1 MKKYTTNEIRKIWLD
16 FFKSKNHLEIESKS
30 LIPKNDDS
38 LLWIN
43 SGVATLKN
51 YFSGKEDPPSKR
63 LTNSQKCL
71 RTNDIENVG
80 LTSRHHTFFE
90 MLGNFSVGDYFRK
103 EAIEFGAELVF
114 KVFNLDPK
122 KIYITVYEND
132 QESFDLWV
140 KNGAIKS
147 HILKCDK
154 SRNFWEIG
162 SGPCGPCTEIYYDRG
177 EKYDFNKI
185 GEKLF
190 FDDIENDRYIEI
202 WNIVFSE
209 FNNDGKGNY
218 TKLARQNIDTGAGLE
233 RFACILQDV
242 PTNYDTDAFVVT
254 RQVIEKYSSKKYD
267 NELYFAKEK
276 DFQKVFINKCFSV
289 IIDHLK
295 AVIFA
300 ISDGALP
307 SNKDR
312 GYILRKLLRRSFL
325 YLDFLQVSFKDVPE
339 IVKSIIE
346 HNESY
351 YPYLKEN
358 FKKVME
364 SIEFEY
370 KLYGDAIKNS
380 FKILNDLLSHK
391 NLDAKD
397 FFNLVT
403 TYGFPVEI
411 VQTLKELLENNK
423 NFKLVEDILSSINP
437 TKNKI
442 DINKLKIDFKKFDE
456 LFEEHRIIANS
467 NNEQKGMEDQN
478 SELLNLPKL
487 NSSFDYEIESV
498 KNSEVLKIFSLDW
511 KRLNE
516 VINKDCWIILDKTC
530 FFATTGGQEHDT
542 GEINN
547 FEVVDVI
554 KSPQGYHLH
563 KVINATFKVG
573 QKVNGQ
579 INSFD
584 RKIIRK
590 QHSSEHLMHA
600 ALKRVISQTI
610 KQEGAFK
617 SIEKITLDFSFNR
630 KLTFDEIVA
639 VENEVKRMIKAGTKT
654 QVLMKSLQ
662 EAKDMGAIGYF
673 EEVYKKIGDKLRVL
687 VLCPESIEI
696 CGGTHVYNTADIE
709 NFMVTSLS
717 SKGSGSWRIEAIS
730 SNYLVEKFKNS
741 TLKKAADDFKN
752 YLKEYD
758 SLKLKDDEIEKF
770 KKVDINAIHY
780 LELKEINDIFKNRI
794 NVLKSKKEK
803 ENLGKESNEIKKQF
817 IDVNEPVKLFSLKGI
832 DRKLLFN
839 SLVLA
844 INENKNT
851 IFLVTNEVDNS
862 IQYVLCANEKFTN
875 DKKIN
880 LNVFAKQLNEKLGG
894 KGGGRN
900 HLIQGTILKNNQEEL
915 LKILKNIENAING

>member
-1 MKKYTTNEIRKIWLD
+1 

-177 EKYDFNKI
+177 EKYDFNKV

-380 FKILNDLLSHK
+380 FKILNELLSFK

-403 TYGFPVEI
+403 TYGFPVEV
-411 VQTLKELLENNK
+411 VQTLKELLDNNK

-442 DINKLKIDFKKFDE
+442 DVNKLKIDFKKFDE

-467 NNEQKGMEDQN
+467 NNEQKGMEGQN

-498 KNSEVLKIFSLDW
+498 ENSEILKIFSLDW
-511 KRLNE
+511 KPLNE
-516 VINKDCWIILDKTC
+516 VINNDCWIILDKTC

-542 GEINN
+542 GKINN

-573 QKVNGQ
+573 QKVSGQ

-584 RKIIRK
+584 RNIIRK

-600 ALKRVISQTI
+600 ALKRVISKTI

-730 SNYLVEKFKNS
+730 SNYLVEKFKKS
-741 TLKKAADDFKN
+741 TLKKATEDFKS

-770 KKVDINAIHY
+770 KKVDINAI
-780 LELKEINDIFKNRI
+780 
-794 NVLKSKKEK
+794 
-803 ENLGKESNEIKKQF
+803 
-817 IDVNEPVKLFSLKGI
+817 
-832 DRKLLFN
+832 
-839 SLVLA
+839 
-844 INENKNT
+844 
-851 IFLVTNEVDNS
+851 
-862 IQYVLCANEKFTN
+862 
-875 DKKIN
+875 
-880 LNVFAKQLNEKLGG
+880 
-894 KGGGRN
+894 
-900 HLIQGTILKNNQEEL
+900 
-915 LKILKNIENAING
+915 

>member
-1 MKKYTTNEIRKIWLD
+1 
-16 FFKSKNHLEIESKS
+16 
-30 LIPKNDDS
+30 
-38 LLWIN
+38 
-43 SGVATLKN
+43 
-51 YFSGKEDPPSKR
+51 
-63 LTNSQKCL
+63 
-71 RTNDIENVG
+71 
-80 LTSRHHTFFE
+80 
-90 MLGNFSVGDYFRK
+90 
-103 EAIEFGAELVF
+103 
-114 KVFNLDPK
+114 
-122 KIYITVYEND
+122 
-132 QESFDLWV
+132 
-140 KNGAIKS
+140 
-147 HILKCDK
+147 
-154 SRNFWEIG
+154 
-162 SGPCGPCTEIYYDRG
+162 
-177 EKYDFNKI
+177 
-185 GEKLF
+185 
-190 FDDIENDRYIEI
+190 
-202 WNIVFSE
+202 
-209 FNNDGKGNY
+209 
-218 TKLARQNIDTGAGLE
+218 
-233 RFACILQDV
+233 
-242 PTNYDTDAFVVT
+242 
-254 RQVIEKYSSKKYD
+254 
-267 NELYFAKEK
+267 
-276 DFQKVFINKCFSV
+276 
-289 IIDHLK
+289 
-295 AVIFA
+295 
-300 ISDGALP
+300 
-307 SNKDR
+307 
-312 GYILRKLLRRSFL
+312 
-325 YLDFLQVSFKDVPE
+325 LQVSFKDVPE

-380 FKILNDLLSHK
+380 FKILNELLSFK

-403 TYGFPVEI
+403 TYGFPVEV
-411 VQTLKELLENNK
+411 VQTLKELLDNNK

-442 DINKLKIDFKKFDE
+442 DVNKLKIDFKKFDE

-467 NNEQKGMEDQN
+467 NNEQKGMEGQN

-498 KNSEVLKIFSLDW
+498 ENSEILKIFSLDW
-511 KRLNE
+511 KPLNE
-516 VINKDCWIILDKTC
+516 VINNDCWIILDKTC

-542 GEINN
+542 GKINN

-573 QKVNGQ
+573 QKVSGQ

-584 RKIIRK
+584 RNIIRK

-600 ALKRVISQTI
+600 ALKRVISKTI

-730 SNYLVEKFKNS
+730 SNYLVEKFKKS
-741 TLKKAADDFKN
+741 TLKKATEDFKS

-794 NVLKSKKEK
+794 NV
-803 ENLGKESNEIKKQF
+803 
-817 IDVNEPVKLFSLKGI
+817 
-832 DRKLLFN
+832 
-839 SLVLA
+839 
-844 INENKNT
+844 
-851 IFLVTNEVDNS
+851 
-862 IQYVLCANEKFTN
+862 
-875 DKKIN
+875 
-880 LNVFAKQLNEKLGG
+880 
-894 KGGGRN
+894 
-900 HLIQGTILKNNQEEL
+900 
-915 LKILKNIENAING
+915 

>member
-1 MKKYTTNEIRKIWLD
+1 
-16 FFKSKNHLEIESKS
+16 
-30 LIPKNDDS
+30 
-38 LLWIN
+38 
-43 SGVATLKN
+43 
-51 YFSGKEDPPSKR
+51 
-63 LTNSQKCL
+63 
-71 RTNDIENVG
+71 
-80 LTSRHHTFFE
+80 
-90 MLGNFSVGDYFRK
+90 
-103 EAIEFGAELVF
+103 
-114 KVFNLDPK
+114 
-122 KIYITVYEND
+122 
-132 QESFDLWV
+132 
-140 KNGAIKS
+140 
-147 HILKCDK
+147 
-154 SRNFWEIG
+154 
-162 SGPCGPCTEIYYDRG
+162 
-177 EKYDFNKI
+177 
-185 GEKLF
+185 
-190 FDDIENDRYIEI
+190 
-202 WNIVFSE
+202 
-209 FNNDGKGNY
+209 
-218 TKLARQNIDTGAGLE
+218 
-233 RFACILQDV
+233 
-242 PTNYDTDAFVVT
+242 
-254 RQVIEKYSSKKYD
+254 
-267 NELYFAKEK
+267 
-276 DFQKVFINKCFSV
+276 
-289 IIDHLK
+289 
-295 AVIFA
+295 
-300 ISDGALP
+300 
-307 SNKDR
+307 
-312 GYILRKLLRRSFL
+312 
-325 YLDFLQVSFKDVPE
+325 
-339 IVKSIIE
+339 
-346 HNESY
+346 
-351 YPYLKEN
+351 
-358 FKKVME
+358 
-364 SIEFEY
+364 
-370 KLYGDAIKNS
+370 
-380 FKILNDLLSHK
+380 
-391 NLDAKD
+391 
-397 FFNLVT
+397 
-403 TYGFPVEI
+403 
-411 VQTLKELLENNK
+411 
-423 NFKLVEDILSSINP
+423 
-437 TKNKI
+437 
-442 DINKLKIDFKKFDE
+442 
-456 LFEEHRIIANS
+456 FEEHRIIANS
-467 NNEQKGMEDQN
+467 NNEQKGMEGQN

-498 KNSEVLKIFSLDW
+498 ENSEILKIFSLDW
-511 KRLNE
+511 KPLNE

-542 GEINN
+542 GKINN

-573 QKVNGQ
+573 QKVSGQ

-584 RKIIRK
+584 RNIIRK

-600 ALKRVISQTI
+600 ALKRVISKTI

-730 SNYLVEKFKNS
+730 SNYLVEKFKKS
-741 TLKKAADDFKN
+741 TLKKATEDFKS

-817 IDVNEPVKLFSLKGI
+817 IDVKEPVKLFSLKDV

-839 SLVLA
+839 SLVLS

-851 IFLVTNEVDNS
+851 IFLVTNEIDNS
-862 IQYVLCANEKFTN
+862 IQYVLCANEKLTN

-900 HLIQGTILKNNQEEL
+900 YLIQGTILKNNQEEL
-915 LKILKNIENAING
+915 MKILKNIENAING